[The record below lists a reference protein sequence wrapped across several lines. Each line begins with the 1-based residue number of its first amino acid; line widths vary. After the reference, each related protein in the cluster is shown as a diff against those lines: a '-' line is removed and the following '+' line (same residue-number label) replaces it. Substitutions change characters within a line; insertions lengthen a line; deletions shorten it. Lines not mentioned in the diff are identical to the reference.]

1 MFPMLVKRLITF
13 QKKLCFYVVKNIF
26 MNLKKIEIACF
37 NLESALIAQKSGA
50 DRVELCAE
58 MSVGGATPTIEIIQQ
73 AREQLTIDLYVM
85 IRPRGG
91 NFVYSDSEFEQM
103 KSEIETIK
111 KLDVSGFV
119 FGILKEDNTINIEQN
134 KALVELAKPLLCTFH
149 RAFDEVLDYKQALE
163 DVISCGF
170 STILT
175 SGTFPNV
182 MEGKEVLKQ
191 LVIQANNRIEIMPG
205 GGLRSTNI
213 SALDEMVNANWYH
226 SSAITDG
233 SETANPEE
241 IIQLKK
247 KLQS

>member
-1 MFPMLVKRLITF
+1 MFH
-13 QKKLCFYVVKNIF
+13 N
-26 MNLKKIEIACF
+26 KKIEIACF
-37 NLESALIAQKSGA
+37 NLESALIAQKAGA
-50 DRVELCAE
+50 DRVELCAD
-58 MSVGGATPTIEIIQQ
+58 MLVGGITPAIEIIQL
-73 AREQLTIDLYVM
+73 ARENLSIDINVM

-91 NFVYSDSEFEQM
+91 NFVYSNSEFEQM
-103 KSEIETIK
+103 KSEIEIIK
-111 KLDVSGFV
+111 KLRVNGFV
-119 FGILKEDNTINIEQN
+119 FGILNEDKSINVDQN
-134 KALVELAKPLLCTFH
+134 KELVELAKPFPCTFH
-149 RAFDEVLDYKQALE
+149 RAFDEVLDYEQALE

-213 SALDEMVNANWYH
+213 LALDEMVNSNWYH

-233 SETANPEE
+233 SETASLDE

-247 KLQS
+247 NLKI

>member
-1 MFPMLVKRLITF
+1 M
-13 QKKLCFYVVKNIF
+13 
-26 MNLKKIEIACF
+26 KKIEIACF
-37 NLESALIAQKSGA
+37 NLESAVIAQKAGA
-50 DRVELCAE
+50 DRVELCAD
-58 MSVGGATPTIEIIQQ
+58 MSVGGTTPTIETIQQ
-73 AREQLTIDLYVM
+73 ARENLTIDLYVM

-91 NFVYSDSEFEQM
+91 NFVYSEAELEQM
-103 KSEIETIK
+103 KSEIEAIK
-111 KLDVSGFV
+111 KLGVNGFV
-119 FGILKEDNTINIEQN
+119 FGVLKDDKTINLEQN
-134 KALVELAKPLLCTFH
+134 KVLVELAKPFPCSFH
-149 RAFDEVLDYKQALE
+149 RAFDAVLNYEQALE

-170 STILT
+170 SIILT

-191 LVIQANNRIEIMPG
+191 LVIQAKNRIEIMPG

-213 SALDEMVNANWYH
+213 SELNEMVKANWYH

-247 KLQS
+247 KLLS

>member
-1 MFPMLVKRLITF
+1 MFQNKE
-13 QKKLCFYVVKNIF
+13 
-26 MNLKKIEIACF
+26 IEIACF
-37 NLESALIAQKSGA
+37 NLESALIAQKAGA
-50 DRVELCAE
+50 DRVELCAD
-58 MSVGGATPTIEIIQQ
+58 MLVGGTTPIIETIQQ
-73 AREQLTIDLYVM
+73 ARKHLTIDLYVM

-91 NFVYSDSEFEQM
+91 NFVCSEAEFEQM
-103 KSEIETIK
+103 KLEIETIK
-111 KLDVSGFV
+111 KLGVNGFV
-119 FGILKEDNTINIEQN
+119 FGILNKDKTINIEQN
-134 KALVELAKPLLCTFH
+134 KVLVELANPFPCTFH
-149 RAFDEVLDYKQALE
+149 RAFDAISDYEKAVE

-191 LVIQANNRIEIMPG
+191 LVKQANNRIEIMPG

-213 SALDEMVNANWYH
+213 SELDEMVNTNWYH

-233 SETANPEE
+233 SEIASPEE
-241 IIQLKK
+241 IVQLKK

>member
-1 MFPMLVKRLITF
+1 M
-13 QKKLCFYVVKNIF
+13 
-26 MNLKKIEIACF
+26 KKIEIACF
-37 NLESALIAQKSGA
+37 NLESALIAQKAGA
-50 DRVELCAE
+50 DRVELCAD
-58 MSVGGATPTIEIIQQ
+58 MLVGGTTPIIETIQQ
-73 AREQLTIDLYVM
+73 ARKHLTIDLYVM

-91 NFVYSDSEFEQM
+91 NFVCSEAEFEQM
-103 KSEIETIK
+103 KLEIETIK
-111 KLDVSGFV
+111 KLGVNGFV
-119 FGILKEDNTINIEQN
+119 FGILNKDKTINIEQN
-134 KALVELAKPLLCTFH
+134 KALLELAKPFPCTFH
-149 RAFDEVLDYKQALE
+149 RAFDEVLNVDKALE
-163 DVISCGF
+163 DVISCKF

-191 LVIQANNRIEIMPG
+191 LVIQAKNRIEIIPG

-213 SALDEMVNANWYH
+213 SELNEMVKANWYH

-247 KLQS
+247 KLLS

>member
-1 MFPMLVKRLITF
+1 M
-13 QKKLCFYVVKNIF
+13 KKL
-26 MNLKKIEIACF
+26 EIACF
-37 NLESALIAQKSGA
+37 NLDSALIAQKAGA
-50 DRVELCAE
+50 DRIELCADI
-58 MSVGGATPTIEIIQQ
+58 SVGGITPNHQIIQQ
-73 AREQLTIDLYVM
+73 VREHLTIDLYIM

-91 NFVYSDSEFEQM
+91 NFVYSEAELEQM

-111 KLDVSGFV
+111 KLGINGFV
-119 FGILKEDNTINIEQN
+119 FGIMKEDKTMNIEQN
-134 KALVELAKPLLCTFH
+134 LALVELAKPFPCTFH
-149 RAFDEVLDYKQALE
+149 KAFDEVLDYEQSLE

-182 MEGKEVLKQ
+182 IEGKEVMKK

-233 SETANPEE
+233 SEIASPEE
-241 IIQLKK
+241 IFQLKK

>member
-1 MFPMLVKRLITF
+1 M
-13 QKKLCFYVVKNIF
+13 
-26 MNLKKIEIACF
+26 KKIEIACF
-37 NLESALIAQKSGA
+37 NLQSALIALKAGA
-50 DRVELCAE
+50 DRVELCAD
-58 MSVGGATPTIEIIQQ
+58 MSVGGTTPKIEMIQQ
-73 AREQLTIDLYVM
+73 ARENLTIDMFVM

-111 KLDVSGFV
+111 KVGVNGFV
-119 FGILKEDNTINIEQN
+119 FGILKDDKTINLEQN
-134 KALVELAKPLLCTFH
+134 KVLMELAKPFPCTFH
-149 RAFDEVLDYKQALE
+149 RAFDEVLDYEKSLE

-182 MEGKEVLKQ
+182 TEGKEVLKQ
-191 LVIQANNRIEIMPG
+191 LVIQAKNRIEIMPG

-213 SALDEMVNANWYH
+213 LELNEMVNANWYH

-233 SETANPEE
+233 TETANPEE

>member
-1 MFPMLVKRLITF
+1 M
-13 QKKLCFYVVKNIF
+13 KKL
-26 MNLKKIEIACF
+26 EIACF
-37 NLESALIAQKSGA
+37 NLDSALVAQNAGA
-50 DRVELCAE
+50 DRVELCADI
-58 MSVGGATPTIEIIQQ
+58 SVGGITPNLQIIQQ
-73 AREQLTIDLYVM
+73 AREHLTIDLYIM

-91 NFVYSDSEFEQM
+91 NFVYSEAELEQM

-111 KLDVSGFV
+111 KLGINGFV
-119 FGILKEDNTINIEQN
+119 FGIMKEDKTIKIEQN
-134 KALVELAKPLLCTFH
+134 LALVELAKPLPCTFH
-149 RAFDEVLDYKQALE
+149 RAFDEVLDYEQSLE

-191 LVIQANNRIEIMPG
+191 LVIQAKNRIEIMPG

-233 SETANPEE
+233 SEIASPEE
-241 IIQLKK
+241 IFHLKK

>member
-1 MFPMLVKRLITF
+1 MV
-13 QKKLCFYVVKNIF
+13 QN
-26 MNLKKIEIACF
+26 KKIEIACF
-37 NLESALIAQKSGA
+37 NLESALIAQKAGA
-50 DRVELCAE
+50 DRVELCAD
-58 MSVGGATPTIEIIQQ
+58 MSVGGTTPTFKIIQQ
-73 AREQLTIDLYVM
+73 AREHLTIDLYVM

-91 NFVYSDSEFEQM
+91 NFVYSEVEFEQI

-111 KLDVSGFV
+111 KIGVNGFV

-134 KALVELAKPLLCTFH
+134 KALMELAKPFPCTFH
-149 RAFDEVLDYKQALE
+149 RAFDDVSDYNQALE

-182 MEGKEVLKQ
+182 MEGKEILKQ
-191 LVIQANNRIEIMPG
+191 LVNQAKNRIEIMPG

-233 SETANPEE
+233 SEIASPEE
-241 IIQLKK
+241 IMQLKN
-247 KLQS
+247 KLQF

>member
-1 MFPMLVKRLITF
+1 M
-13 QKKLCFYVVKNIF
+13 KKV
-26 MNLKKIEIACF
+26 EIACF
-37 NLESALIAQKSGA
+37 NLESALIAQNAGA
-50 DRVELCAE
+50 DRVELCAD
-58 MSVGGATPTIEIIQQ
+58 MSVGGTTPSIEIIQQ
-73 AREQLTIDLYVM
+73 AREHLTIDLYVM

-91 NFVYSDSEFEQM
+91 NFVYSELEFEQM

-111 KLDVSGFV
+111 KLGVNGFV
-119 FGILKEDNTINIEQN
+119 FGILKDDNTINIEQN
-134 KALVELAKPLLCTFH
+134 KALVELAKPFPCTFH
-149 RAFDEVLDYKQALE
+149 RAFDEVSDIKKALE

-191 LVIQANNRIEIMPG
+191 LVNQAKNRIEIMPG
-205 GGLRSTNI
+205 GGLRSANI

-233 SETANPEE
+233 SEIASSEE
-241 IIQLKK
+241 IIQLKN

>member
-1 MFPMLVKRLITF
+1 MS
-13 QKKLCFYVVKNIF
+13 QN
-26 MNLKKIEIACF
+26 KKIEIACF
-37 NLESALIAQKSGA
+37 NLESALIAQKAGA
-50 DRVELCAE
+50 DRVEFCAD
-58 MSVGGATPTIEIIQQ
+58 MSVGGTTPTIEIIQQ
-73 AREQLTIDLYVM
+73 ARENLTIDLYVM

-91 NFVYSDSEFEQM
+91 SFVYSDVEFQQM
-103 KSEIETIK
+103 KLEIETIK
-111 KLDVSGFV
+111 KLGVNGFV
-119 FGILKEDNTINIEQN
+119 FGILNEDKTINIEQN
-134 KALVELAKPLLCTFH
+134 KVLVELAKPFSSTFH
-149 RAFDEVLDYKQALE
+149 RAFDEVSDYKKSLE

-213 SALDEMVNANWYH
+213 SELNEMVKANWYH

>member
-1 MFPMLVKRLITF
+1 
-13 QKKLCFYVVKNIF
+13 

-37 NLESALIAQKSGA
+37 NLESALIAENAGA
-50 DRVELCAE
+50 DRVELCAD
-58 MSVGGATPTIEIIQQ
+58 MSVGGTTPIIETIQQ
-73 AREQLTIDLYVM
+73 ARKHLTIDLYVM

-91 NFVYSDSEFEQM
+91 NFVCSEAEFEQM
-103 KSEIETIK
+103 KLEIETIK
-111 KLDVSGFV
+111 KLGVNGFV
-119 FGILKEDNTINIEQN
+119 FGILNKDKTINIEQN
-134 KALVELAKPLLCTFH
+134 KALVEFAAPFSCTFH
-149 RAFDEVLDYKQALE
+149 RAFDAVLDYEQALK

-175 SGTFPNV
+175 SGTVPNV

-205 GGLRSTNI
+205 GGLRSTNV
-213 SALDEMVNANWYH
+213 LELNEMVNTNWYH

-233 SETANPEE
+233 SEIASLEE
-241 IIQLKK
+241 IVQLKK